1 MNWRREAKRALYDYP
16 RIQKRK
22 ASPQITPNYSGT
34 VVQHSAT
41 RTTENTA
48 LASGLSERE
57 EAVIEAVEL
66 ALEMQTHYHNAEARF
81 LMVRLVYFQ
90 RTHTLEGAAV
100 ECNYSLDAVKR
111 WNTEILTA
119 VYVALQKCTLQ
130 DPKTVV

>member
-22 ASPQITPNYSGT
+22 ASPQVTPSYEGT
-34 VVQHSAT
+34 MVQHPPSRA
-41 RTTENTA
+41 TENTA

-57 EAVIEAVEL
+57 EAVIDAVEL

-81 LMVRLVYFQ
+81 LMVKLVYWS

-119 VYVALQKCTLQ
+119 VYVGLQKSVHF
-130 DPKTVV
+130 KTEKT

>member
-22 ASPQITPNYSGT
+22 SSPQVTPSYEGT
-34 VVQHSAT
+34 MVQHPPS

-66 ALEMQTHYHNAEARF
+66 ALEMQTHYHNAQARF
-81 LMVRLVYFQ
+81 LMVKLVYFQ

-130 DPKTVV
+130 APKNVI